1 MFQKFSSEFN
11 SQDLHKVSVISPSSR
26 NSLEGLIY
34 FANKRSFDMSLK
46 EKFLVVRNDN
56 IENFIIDLLAGDGRV
71 HEMFLIPSGGIVPNL
86 ENNQFRFRGNQN
98 LSGDISTSWVM
109 QTSGTTGEPKLI
121 PHSFYDLSSTTKRS
135 KECGSKFI
143 WGLLYDPAR
152 YAGLQVVLQALLGG
166 GTLVAPDLR
175 ESVYKQ
181 IEFLLNN
188 KVNSISATPSYW
200 RKLLMCDLL
209 EKLELTHIT
218 LGGEIADQSILSA
231 LHKKFPLAK
240 VRHIYASTDIG
251 VGFSV
256 GDLKEGFPIEYL
268 NDGVLDGISLRI
280 NQSNHLMVSRV
291 QKNENQSAYKYFDT
305 NDLVKVEDA
314 RIKFYGRANGII
326 NIGGNKVTP
335 EFIESILYQH
345 PLVIFSK
352 VFGKKNP
359 LVGNLI
365 VAQVQIRENV
375 DEVLILRE
383 LSELCASSLERWQR
397 PFTFEIV
404 NQINL
409 SGGGKVMRHAE

>member
-1 MFQKFSSEFN
+1 
-11 SQDLHKVSVISPSSR
+11 
-26 NSLEGLIY
+26 
-34 FANKRSFDMSLK
+34 MSLK